1 MLDRITELRAQY
13 RNKLLKKYA
22 LGGPTPS
29 WQNSSMKEVEDR
41 SAFMNNFLNEEDQ
54 ATKESLNLPKDSTII
69 PGSQTNTTGAGD
81 GNNDVSLWTTLTNPQ
96 SWRNPFTKVDMGP
109 EGSVQGL
116 KPAVTSNV
124 TSNTGQPTTAPDNFV
139 PGQVRNANGSLN
151 LDGLELKPRGL
162 ADTGLYKPEDLKLKT
177 NSEVEDKKQ
186 SELDRLQQL
195 QLMLGAPGGDAATS
209 FYNAGRAFGMKKGT
223 KGRGLLGAASLSK
236 GFFDVMRNAA
246 SGYTGQ
252 LAQQYTDKNTRDQLL
267 KGQNQY
273 TAADQ
278 YNNTNTIG
286 GQSFRNGGFF
296 RYEDGGENEEELMQM
311 ADNGNPGEMQQQQ
324 EGNPQQE
331 EKIIQIAQELVNGL
345 GSLEAIDAY
354 LREQKVDE
362 QMYGMIMQVA
372 EQMLGESEQEQDQG
386 QEMPEEGQE
395 QPEMNEGG
403 EFNKNVGDFIEFE
416 YEGKK
421 YSGKISKI
429 ENGQIYL

>member
-1 MLDRITELRAQY
+1 
-13 RNKLLKKYA
+13 
-22 LGGPTPS
+22 
-29 WQNSSMKEVEDR
+29 MKEVEDQ
-41 SAFMNNFLNEEDQ
+41 E
-54 ATKESLNLPKDSTII
+54 TKESLNLPKDSTII

-81 GNNDVSLWTTLTNPQ
+81 GNSDVSLWTTLTNPQ
-96 SWRNPFTKVDMGP
+96 GWRNPFTKVDMGESTP
-109 EGSVQGL
+109 SKSVQGATT
-116 KPAVTSNV
+116 PNV
-124 TSNTGQPTTAPDNFV
+124 TSTTGQLSSSTNPLN
-139 PGQVRNANGSLN
+139 PGQAVTFNNLQGGANSQSFNWEPIATDATKQRNIEIEKTIKEQTPYEATLIDNTPKYSTALG
-151 LDGLELKPRGL
+151 ETKPG
-162 ADTGLYKPEDLKLKT
+162 TK
-177 NSEVEDKKQ
+177 VEDKKQ
-186 SELDRLQQL
+186 SDTDRLQQL
-195 QLMLGAPGGDAATS
+195 QLMLGAPAGDMSTNL
-209 FYNAGRAFGMKKGT
+209 YNFGRALGMKKGT
-223 KGRGLLGAASLSK
+223 KGRGLLAVGSLAAPLLSGFRQVMGGK
-236 GFFDVMRNAA
+236 GYSQADLF
-246 SGYTGQ
+246 
-252 LAQQYTDKNTRDQLL
+252 AQKDMRDQLL

-311 ADNGNPGEMQQQQ
+311 ADDGNPGEMQQQ
-324 EGNPQQE
+324 EGNPQE

-354 LREQKVDE
+354 LKEQQVDE

-386 QEMPEEGQE
+386 QEMVNEDQE

-416 YEGKK
+416 DEGKK